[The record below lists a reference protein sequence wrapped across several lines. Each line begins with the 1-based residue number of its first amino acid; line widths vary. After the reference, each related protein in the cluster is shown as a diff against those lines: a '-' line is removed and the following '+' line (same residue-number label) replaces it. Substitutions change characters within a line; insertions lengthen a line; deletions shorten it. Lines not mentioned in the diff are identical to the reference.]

1 METDGSLTALIIGL
15 HVEDDRTGQLGRV
28 KSWAPSKKSMHI
40 KWDGGEGHEN
50 VKPKEREL
58 RFYCGT
64 EEVADDPA
72 FTFLSSF
79 GGAVVNVETEV
90 AAVYDQLQSDPVGFI
105 VKGIGEVEPEMCG
118 GNNSAGLC
126 EGDPDIS
133 SPVVNGGPDSDAVL
147 DSTDITTK
155 E

>member
-1 METDGSLTALIIGL
+1 MKTDGSFAALIIGL

-28 KSWAPSKKSMHI
+28 KSWAPSKKSMNI
-40 KWDGGEGHEN
+40 KWDVGEGHEN

-64 EEVADDPA
+64 EVADDPA

-90 AAVYDQLQSDPVGFI
+90 SAVYDQLQSDPVGFI
-105 VKGIGEVEPEMCG
+105 VKGIGEVEPETSG
-118 GNNSAGLC
+118 GNNSAGSC
-126 EGDPDIS
+126 ASDRDDS
-133 SPVVNGGPDSDAVL
+133 SPVVNGAPDSDSVL

-155 E
+155 K

>member
-1 METDGSLTALIIGL
+1 MKTDGSFAALIIGL

-28 KSWAPSKKSMHI
+28 KSWAPSKRSMNI
-40 KWDGGEGHEN
+40 KWDVGEGQEN

-64 EEVADDPA
+64 EVADDPA

-105 VKGIGEVEPEMCG
+105 VKGIGEVEPETSR
-118 GNNSAGLC
+118 GNDSAGSC
-126 EGDPDIS
+126 VSDQDAS
-133 SPVVNGGPDSDAVL
+133 SPVVNGAPDSDSVS

>member
-1 METDGSLTALIIGL
+1 
-15 HVEDDRTGQLGRV
+15 
-28 KSWAPSKKSMHI
+28 MHI

-64 EEVADDPA
+64 EAADDPA

-79 GGAVVNVETEV
+79 GGAVVNVESEV

-105 VKGIGEVEPEMCG
+105 VKGIGEVQPETSG
-118 GNNSAGLC
+118 GNNSAGSC
-126 EGDPDIS
+126 ESNRDNS
-133 SPVVNGGPDSDAVL
+133 SPVVNGGPDSDSVL

>member
-58 RFYCGT
+58 RFFCGT
-64 EEVADDPA
+64 EVADDPA

-105 VKGIGEVEPEMCG
+105 VKGIGEVQPETSG
-118 GNNSAGLC
+118 GNNSAGSC
-126 EGDPDIS
+126 ESNRDNS
-133 SPVVNGGPDSDAVL
+133 SPVVNGGPDSDSVL

>member
-64 EEVADDPA
+64 EAADDPA

-79 GGAVVNVETEV
+79 GGAVVNVESEV

-105 VKGIGEVEPEMCG
+105 VKGIGEVQPETSG
-118 GNNSAGLC
+118 GNNSAGSC
-126 EGDPDIS
+126 ESNRDNS
-133 SPVVNGGPDSDAVL
+133 SPVVNGGPDSDSVL

>member
-1 METDGSLTALIIGL
+1 M
-15 HVEDDRTGQLGRV
+15 
-28 KSWAPSKKSMHI
+28 
-40 KWDGGEGHEN
+40 
-50 VKPKEREL
+50 KPKEREL

-79 GGAVVNVETEV
+79 GGAVVNVESEV

-105 VKGIGEVEPEMCG
+105 VKGIGEVEPEICG
-118 GNNSAGLC
+118 GNTSAGSC
-126 EGDPDIS
+126 ESNRDNS
-133 SPVVNGGPDSDAVL
+133 SPVVNGGPDSDSVL